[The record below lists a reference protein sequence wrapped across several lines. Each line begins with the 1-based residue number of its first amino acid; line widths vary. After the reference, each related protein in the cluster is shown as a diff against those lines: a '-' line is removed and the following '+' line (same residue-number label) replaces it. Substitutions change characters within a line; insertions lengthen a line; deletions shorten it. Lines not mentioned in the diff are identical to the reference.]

1 MTELK
6 YTPAEALNRSMTRE
20 GLKRWTQPG
29 TLRDYWNY
37 EVQERQRRA
46 ARTAR
51 RLGLIDLDERRS
63 FHPRLPK
70 NLCQYEVREERSLA
84 DAGSVCFF
92 QALERGYLVYQ
103 LTIIHPHWFVEGG
116 KLSPDDF
123 RRVRNWVSRRARA
136 LQLLGQQRLL
146 GCIDIAWEDRRALGG
161 QALWSVH
168 AHALLCVEKEGVRK
182 EQIRPMFNAPPLPP
196 GSGASVQ
203 LKRLRTDLDVL
214 LSREYATSAML
225 LHRGQHRSHYLRSDG
240 QPDVRKRGL
249 STAQDTELA
258 QVLMQMGPRGR
269 WLLSGLRLGAGGI
282 RIHDGTGT
290 ERR

>member
-1 MTELK
+1 MTTFQPIPSDALRQSR
-6 YTPAEALNRSMTRE
+6 TPE
-20 GLKRWTQPG
+20 GLKRWTKPG
-29 TLRDYWNY
+29 TLRDYWNH
-37 EVQERQRRA
+37 EVQQRQWRA

-51 RLGLIDLDERRS
+51 RLGLIDLNERRS

-70 NLCQYEVREERSLA
+70 NLCQYEVRAERSLA
-84 DAGSVCFF
+84 DASPTCFF
-92 QALERGYLVYQ
+92 EALERRHRVYL
-103 LTIIHPHWFVEGG
+103 LTVVHPDWFVEGG

-123 RRVRNWVSRRARA
+123 RGVRNWISRRARS

-146 GCIDIAWEDRRALGG
+146 GCVDIAWEDRRALGG

-168 AHALLCVEKEGVRK
+168 AHALVCVEARGVRK
-182 EQIRPMFNAPPLPP
+182 EEIRPMFHAPPLPP

-214 LSREYATSAML
+214 LAREYATRAML
-225 LHRGQHRSHYLRSDG
+225 LHCGQYRSHYLSADG
-240 QPDVRKRGL
+240 QPACRKRDL
-249 STAQDTELA
+249 PTAQDTELA
-258 QVLMQMGPRGR
+258 QVLMEMGPRGR
-269 WLLSGLRLGAGGI
+269 WLLSGLRMGAEGI